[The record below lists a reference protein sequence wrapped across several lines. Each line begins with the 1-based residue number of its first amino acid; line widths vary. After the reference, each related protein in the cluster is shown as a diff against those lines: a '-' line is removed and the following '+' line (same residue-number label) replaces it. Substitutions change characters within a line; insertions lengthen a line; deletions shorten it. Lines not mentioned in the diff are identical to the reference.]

1 MAEDTPP
8 SSGGKTVDVPVIG
21 RTPRKYVFGAA
32 AVVAVIVGYAYW
44 RRAAGAAEAATPD
57 YYADLRT
64 GSDTGSDAYTGASDS
79 ISGSSGTAAYDST
92 PRAITTDQ
100 EWVAA
105 VEAQLTYLEPGYL
118 ATTLGKY
125 LARQPLT
132 SDEADVIRAAWA
144 ARNKPPSNPPIILAS
159 SSSTPGTT
167 STIPGKVT
175 GLVVFPTSTATET
188 HLRWTA
194 VSGATGYR
202 VIRGDGAQT
211 LTTTDTKITI
221 TGLKPAT
228 VYDYS
233 VEAFNSAGTGPRS
246 ATVHPHTARG
256 PSAPG
261 TKPAPKP
268 STGKPASKPQVSRT
282 LRRGSTGEDVKIV
295 QRIVGASADGRF
307 GPATEQAVKA
317 WQRAHGLA
325 ADGIVGPNT
334 QAKMGI

>member
-1 MAEDTPP
+1 MAEDTPAG
-8 SSGGKTVDVPVIG
+8 GGKAVDVPVIG
-21 RTPRKYVFGAA
+21 RTKRAYVFGAA
-32 AVVAVIVGYAYW
+32 ALVAVIVGYAYW
-44 RRAAGAAEAATPD
+44 RRAASTAAAAEPD

-64 GSDTGSDAYTGASDS
+64 GSDTGSDAYTGAADS
-79 ISGSSGTAAYDST
+79 ISGSSGTAAYDAT

-100 EWVAA
+100 DWVAA

-144 ARNKPPSNPPIILAS
+144 ARNRPPSNPPIVLAS

-167 STIPGKVT
+167 STIPGRVT
-175 GLVVFPTSTATET
+175 GLVVSPTSTATET
-188 HLRWTA
+188 HLKWSP

-202 VIRGDGAQT
+202 VVRGDGAQT

-233 VEAFNSAGTGPRS
+233 VEAYNTAGTGPRS
-246 ATVHPHTARG
+246 ATVHPHTAKA
-256 PSAPG
+256 PAAPG
-261 TKPAPKP
+261 TRPAPKP
-268 STGKPASKPQVSRT
+268 STGKPVARPQVSRT
-282 LRRGSTGEDVKIV
+282 LRRGSSGEDVKIV
-295 QRIVGASADGRF
+295 QRIVGATADGRF
-307 GPATEQAVKA
+307 GPATEQAVRA
-317 WQRAHGLA
+317 WQRAHGLT
-325 ADGIVGPNT
+325 ADGIVGPQT